1 MLRNSTPRWP
11 QRRRTLLT
19 RRRASPRRERLWSV
33 SDAEE
38 RLAAAN
44 VAASQTA
51 IKSSDAQA
59 ERATADSR
67 RYAALVSSGAV
78 ARRDADSFRAGA
90 VTAEQDAA
98 HSVAMLDVAKD
109 SLSVTVAKRATL
121 LAALQ
126 KANANIGRARS
137 AVDLARQDQRHTL
150 ILAPSTAS
158 SEIVKC
164 SRGTTYNRDRG
175 Y

>member
-1 MLRNSTPRWP
+1 MATAEADLADA
-11 QRRRTLLT
+11 QAGVAAA
-19 RRRASPRRERLWSV
+19 RAALV
-33 SDAEE
+33 SLDAEE

-98 HSVAMLDVAKD
+98 HSVAMLDGEGFVERQPWQSARRCG
-109 SLSVTVAKRATL
+109 RA
-121 LAALQ
+121 A
-126 KANANIGRARS
+126 KANANIGARAVRWTS
-137 AVDLARQDQRHTL
+137 PGKISVIPSFSL
-150 ILAPSTAS
+150 PSTAS